1 MAASRAPARSKRSP
15 KADGEPQ
22 DCRAFSPIR
31 SQKEQRDHAR
41 LQRPILMLCGNE
53 LDKSAVT
60 LIGEIREK
68 ISTGR
73 FELSKHAVDQSIV
86 RRIGVQE
93 LREVVVR
100 GEVIE
105 NYPDD
110 KYGPSCLIFG
120 TTSAGRPLH
129 VQCSYPSRTPVRI
142 ITLYEP
148 TPERWIDFKRRR
160 PG

>member
-1 MAASRAPARSKRSP
+1 MRAAIELFLDASYAIDDTRRR
-15 KADGEPQ
+15 
-22 DCRAFSPIR
+22 
-31 SQKEQRDHAR
+31 
-41 LQRPILMLCGNE
+41 RPNLMPCGDE
-53 LDKSAVT
+53 SDKVTVT
-60 LIGEIREK
+60 LIEEVREK
-68 ISTGR
+68 VSTGQ

-93 LREVVVR
+93 LREAVAA

-105 NYPDD
+105 DYPDD

-129 VQCSYPSRTPVRI
+129 VQCSYPSQTPVGI

-148 TPERWIDFKRRR
+148 TLDRWIYFKRRR